1 MSLKKTSNPANNAFI
16 LEKKGKVEF
25 VQVILKNKRK
35 TTKALNHFFIGV
47 KNEAVDTKEATRII
61 VKFIV
66 HQKITK
72 KEEKQLKL
80 QVQDIFK
87 ILGIGIP
94 FILIPGATILIHFI
108 LKIAEKKGIDL
119 FPSNFKSPTP
129 SSSNKEQEN

>member
-1 MSLKKTSNPANNAFI
+1 MSLNKTSIPTKGAIASK
-16 LEKKGKVEF
+16 KKGKVEC
-25 VQVILKNKRK
+25 VQVILNNKRK
-35 TTKALNHFFIGV
+35 TAKALHHFFIGV
-47 KNEAVDTKEATRII
+47 KNEAADTKEASRII

-87 ILGIGIP
+87 ILGIGVP
-94 FILIPGATILIHFI
+94 FILIPGATILIPFI

-119 FPSNFKSPTP
+119 FPSNFKMPAP
-129 SSSNKEQEN
+129 SFSDKLTDS